1 MAPLP
6 NAPGVI
12 RLAFSG
18 LITNTNPWL
27 SRFYLHY
34 TGTAPTVA
42 QLTTFL
48 GVVDTSWTTNIRP
61 LYVNNRDLLQI
72 EGIDLTSPTGAVAI
86 LPVNHTGTRTGGD
99 LPGQVCSVTSYEVAR
114 RYRGGHP
121 RGYWPFGSPTD
132 LSTEVA
138 WTSAFTTAVNTGLA
152 ALIASCVGGGWTGAG
167 TISQVNVSYYAGF
180 TVVTNPITG
189 RARNVPTLRVAP
201 VVDAVTALKTQSSI
215 GTQRRRA
222 AFID

>member
-1 MAPLP
+1 
-6 NAPGVI
+6 VI

-34 TGTAPTVA
+34 SGTAPTVA

-48 GVVDTSWTTNIRP
+48 GVVDTSWSTNVRP
-61 LYVNNRDLLQI
+61 VYVNNRDLLQI
-72 EGIDLTSPTGAVAI
+72 EAIDLSSPTGAVSI
-86 LPVNHTGTRTGGD
+86 LPVSHTGTRAGGD
-99 LPGQVCSVTSYEVAR
+99 LPGQICSVTSYEIAR

-132 LSTEVA
+132 LQTEVQ
-138 WTSAFTTAVNTGLA
+138 WTNAFITAVNT
-152 ALIASCVGGGWTGAG
+152 ALNALVASCVGGGWTGAG
-167 TISQVNVSYYAGF
+167 TITQCNVSYYSGF
-180 TVVTNPITG
+180 TVVVSPTTG
-189 RARNVPTLRVAP
+189 RARNVPTLRVSP
-201 VVDAVTALKTQSSI
+201 TIDTVTALKTQTSI